1 MVFVFCTLSQVLYIC
16 SSKYLEWF
24 STYRAVH
31 GRNGYVQPSK
41 GNNFKSR
48 QTKVTVNVFCTL
60 SHSASHLCE
69 VWWKYLKPFWTY
81 RADMNTRQNWLCSMF
96 NDSKSRQI
104 RVKVH
109 VFCMSSLSA
118 LHLCKVLWKYLW
130 WYQSYGA
137 DTNDGSDA
145 GRMDKI
151 PLCVEN

>member
-1 MVFVFCTLSQVLYIC
+1 MFCTLSRVLYIC

-24 STYRAVH
+24 QLTEQYMVEMAMFNLQRVITSKVGKLELQLMYSAHCLIVLHICVKFGENILNRFELTERIWIQ
-31 GRNGYVQPSK
+31 GRNGYVQCSK
-41 GNNFKSR
+41 GNN
-48 QTKVTVNVFCTL
+48 
-60 SHSASHLCE
+60 
-69 VWWKYLKPFWTY
+69 
-81 RADMNTRQNWLCSMF
+81 
-96 NDSKSRQI
+96 SKSRQI

-145 GRMDKI
+145 GQMDKI